1 MLLLVD
7 SREQLPYW
15 KGSACAVTSLNVGDY
30 TTANLL
36 NRFHIER
43 KSPADLYQT
52 IIHNHPRFR
61 REVLRAEE
69 ARITLVVVVE
79 ATRERFISLAWSS
92 RPLKQRPLTV
102 DKILTTIQSRYG
114 LEFIWCKNRLAAMD
128 ATLARLQKEEK
139 HSGRSCKGSR

>member
-15 KGSACAVTSLNVGDY
+15 KGSQCAVTSLNVGDY

-52 IIHNHPRFR
+52 IIHDHPRFR
-61 REVLRAEE
+61 REVLRAFD
-69 ARITLVVVVE
+69 ADITLVVVVE
-79 ATRERFISLAWSS
+79 ATRERFINLTWSR
-92 RPLKQRPLTV
+92 RPLKQRPETL
-102 DKILTTIQSRYG
+102 DKILNTVQSRYG
-114 LEFIWCKNRLAAMD
+114 LEFIWCKNRGAALC
-128 ATLARLQKEEK
+128 ATLARLKKEEQK
-139 HSGRSCKGSR
+139 AARR